1 MVLPLGKH
9 PGIILPDIHIH
20 GCQFHYAQTIFRRFR
35 ILRLVKT
42 YKKDGAVRQEV
53 KKLFAFL
60 LLPQRDM
67 VNWFEEIEINA
78 DPRLSDLMTYM
89 RATWFNSSVWKP
101 VNLCSYQR
109 LVRINNDVEGYHRRL
124 NMRCIT
130 AHPPIYKL
138 LEVIHS
144 EARLVELTA
153 KLVSSNAV
161 GMTRS
166 KKTTEKQARLN
177 TLLDRYGSDHITIS
191 EFLVE
196 ASEYTPYWISSFG
209 GR

>member
-1 MVLPLGKH
+1 
-9 PGIILPDIHIH
+9 
-20 GCQFHYAQTIFRRFR
+20 
-35 ILRLVKT
+35 
-42 YKKDGAVRQEV
+42 
-53 KKLFAFL
+53 
-60 LLPQRDM
+60 
-67 VNWFEEIEINA
+67 
-78 DPRLSDLMTYM
+78 MTYM

-196 ASEYTPYWISSFG
+196 ASEYTPY
-209 GR
+209 